1 MASHDKYKGFV
12 PLFLGLREEG
22 IREVDAFE
30 KVQAAGY
37 DRGLSTLYNQ
47 IALLGSTGRTLGDV
61 QRNNGKRKLDEEKMQ
76 ILHDWIRDKNSKN
89 EDFQRRHVQ
98 KFILDQWGVAMHITT
113 VGNVLKRLGMTQKTC
128 QAKTAGFMKTNKELK
143 EIYWDF
149 IRETRAS
156 RKLSVAPSHIRSLD
170 VTHTRKPAQ
179 SLKTFSPNGSGK
191 QKSKKKCQAVH
202 GFDCHD
208 DLVLTA

>member
-1 MASHDKYKGFV
+1 MR
-12 PLFLGLREEG
+12 LFLGLREEG

-76 ILHDWIRDKNSKN
+76 ILDDWIRDKNSKN

-156 RKLSVAPSHIRSLD
+156 RKLSVAPFAHSLSRRYSYSQTRPIAQNIFTQWKWKTKVQEKMSGCTRIRLS
-170 VTHTRKPAQ
+170 R
-179 SLKTFSPNGSGK
+179 
-191 QKSKKKCQAVH
+191 
-202 GFDCHD
+202 
-208 DLVLTA
+208 